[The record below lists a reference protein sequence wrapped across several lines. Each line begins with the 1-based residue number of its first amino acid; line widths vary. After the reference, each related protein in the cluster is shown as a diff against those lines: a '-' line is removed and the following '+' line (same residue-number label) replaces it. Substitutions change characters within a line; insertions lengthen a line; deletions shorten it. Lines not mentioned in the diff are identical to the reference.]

1 MKDIIRWNRLNSKKH
16 LQIGTELKIFIE
28 RVDELNVTALQKV
41 IPDLNKSITYKVK
54 KGDNLSLIAK
64 KFNTSIEDIVRDNKI
79 DIKKPLKIGKKLKI
93 IVNILSSDE

>member
-1 MKDIIRWNRLNSKKH
+1 
-16 LQIGTELKIFIE
+16 
-28 RVDELNVTALQKV
+28 V
-41 IPDLNKSITYKVK
+41 
-54 KGDNLSLIAK
+54 GDNLSLIAK